1 MLIPMRLRD
10 HVREHGIKCGR
21 EVLNPAGRKDRVLA
35 TYAEDSGELIVRGY
49 L

>member
-1 MLIPMRLRD
+1 MRLRD